1 MATYE
6 NEQGRALIVTSLL
19 IMLANRRA
27 WLWEYFDEE
36 SIECLEFRGYHL
48 DAIGR
53 MVDLVKDIT
62 VPIDAIEYLVDKDFR
77 NLDCVGCGS
86 HFTPAQACILIAS
99 NGHKYQAR
107 INGNSV
113 YGREFA
119 CCSWEQHKV
128 QKEEKEE
135 CSCITCNVLPFSV

>member
-53 MVDLVKDIT
+53 MVGLVMDIT
-62 VPIDAIEYLVDKDFR
+62 VPIEAIEYLVIKDFR
-77 NLDCVGCGS
+77 DLDCQECGR
-86 HFTPAQACILIAS
+86 HFTPAQAWILLAS

-128 QKEEKEE
+128 QEEEKEE

>member
-6 NEQGRALIVTSLL
+6 NETGRALIVIGLL

-27 WLWEYFDEE
+27 WLKEYFDEE
-36 SIECLEFRGYHL
+36 SIYLEFQGYHF
-48 DAIGR
+48 DAISR
-53 MVDLVKDIT
+53 MVDLVTDIT
-62 VPIDAIEYLVDKDFR
+62 VPIEAIEYLVIKDFR
-77 NLDCVGCGS
+77 DLDCQECGR
-86 HFTPAQACILIAS
+86 HFTPAQAWILLAS

-119 CCSWEQHKV
+119 CCFKDHA
-128 QKEEKEE
+128 
-135 CSCITCNVLPFSV
+135 